1 MIGLLMVPISSLITN
16 IKNMSTKLL
25 VNLEFFLNKI
35 VITFK
40 QTYFMD
46 EEEFIGDFSPVIST
60 KNF

>member
-1 MIGLLMVPISSLITN
+1 MIGLLMVSISSLITN
-16 IKNMSTKLL
+16 IKNISTKIL
-25 VNLEFFLNKI
+25 VNLEFVLNKI

>member
-1 MIGLLMVPISSLITN
+1 MIGLLMVPISSLVTN
-16 IKNMSTKLL
+16 IKNISTKIL

-40 QTYFMD
+40 QTYFMN